1 MGPKLDPIDAGL
13 EEEEDEDDEEEEED
27 DFEKEVR
34 FSCGVWKYTPFL
46 ICWKSRNFLRND
58 SGCYRFLIFISE
70 QVAETFLRA
79 ARGVSGVQQEHVVI
93 EVNSLK

>member
-13 EEEEDEDDEEEEED
+13 EEEEDEDEEEED

-34 FSCGVWKYTPFL
+34 FSCGAWKYTPFL

-58 SGCYRFLIFISE
+58 SGCYRFLIFVSE